1 MSEIY
6 DAPESP
12 RITRA
17 VQWLLALN
25 IGVYFLQLTLFGSD
39 AVYSALALD
48 PVRFPTAWWTVGT
61 YMFVHAW
68 LAHLAF
74 NMLTLWMFGPRLEQE
89 WGTRSFV
96 QFYLWCGLGGAIAHL
111 VFAQHSAVIGASG
124 AISGVLVAYAL
135 RWPDE
140 EVYLFGVI
148 PMKSR
153 WLVAALLAMNIIFAL
168 SPSSRIDWT
177 AHVGGMAF
185 GWIFLKLY
193 SVGGIN
199 RVRGWVSSIPDESE
213 DMPRAVPRN
222 RAPMRDRGAGG
233 GGGVGGGGSV
243 DEVVARSNAIVL
255 RESKSLQHVPKQETP
270 KEYAARVNRV
280 LDKIS
285 QQGIGSLTREERRLL
300 EDMSR
305 KLRDQ

>member
-1 MSEIY
+1 MSEPY
-6 DAPESP
+6 EAPESP
-12 RITRA
+12 RMTRA

-25 IGVYFLQLTLFGSD
+25 IGVYFLQLTLFAPDS
-39 AVYSALALD
+39 VYSALALD
-48 PVRFPTAWWTVGT
+48 PARFPSSWWTALT

-74 NMLTLWMFGPRLEQE
+74 NMFTLWMFGPRLEQV

-111 VFAQHSAVIGASG
+111 IFAQHSAVIGASG

-153 WLVAALLAMNIIFAL
+153 WLIAAMIGMNIIFAL
-168 SPSSRIDWT
+168 SPGSGIDWT

-185 GWIFLKLY
+185 GWIFLKL
-193 SVGGIN
+193 SSLGGLT
-199 RVRGWVSSIPDESE
+199 RVKGWVSAAPEESE

-222 RAPMRDRGAGG
+222 RSPMRDQARG
-233 GGGVGGGGSV
+233 V
-243 DEVVARSNAIVL
+243 DEVVARSNAVVL
-255 RESKSLQHVPKQETP
+255 RESKPLQHVPKQESP

-285 QQGIGSLTREERRLL
+285 QQGIDSLSRDERRLL
-300 EDMSR
+300 EEMSR
-305 KLRDQ
+305 KLRDE

>member
-1 MSEIY
+1 MSELY

-12 RITRA
+12 RMTRA

-25 IGVYFLQLTLFGSD
+25 ISVYFLQLTLFSQESM
-39 AVYSALALD
+39 YSVLALN
-48 PVRFPTAWWTVGT
+48 PARFPSTWWTVVT

-74 NMLTLWMFGPRLEQE
+74 NMFTLWMFGPRLEQV
-89 WGTRSFV
+89 WGTRAFV
-96 QFYLWCGLGGAIAHL
+96 QFYLWCGIGGALAHL
-111 VFAQHSAVIGASG
+111 IFAQHTAVIGASG

-153 WLVAALLAMNIIFAL
+153 WLIAAMIGMNIIFAL
-168 SPSSRIDWT
+168 SPGSGIDWT

-185 GWIFLKLY
+185 GWLFLKL
-193 SVGGIN
+193 SSLGGLT
-199 RVRGWVSSIPDESE
+199 RVRGWVSAVPDESE

-222 RAPMRDRGAGG
+222 RSPMHDQARG
-233 GGGVGGGGSV
+233 V
-243 DEVVARSNAIVL
+243 DEVVARSNAVVL
-255 RESKSLQHVPKQETP
+255 RESKPLQHIPRQESP

-285 QQGIGSLTREERRLL
+285 QQGMDSLTKEEKRLL

-305 KLRDQ
+305 KLRDE

>member
-1 MSEIY
+1 MSEMY
-6 DAPESP
+6 DATESSP
-12 RITRA
+12 RMTRA

-48 PVRFPTAWWTVGT
+48 PARFPTAWWTVGT

-74 NMLTLWMFGPRLEQE
+74 NMFTLWMFGPRLEQE

-111 VFAQHSAVIGASG
+111 ILAQHSAVIGASG

-153 WLVAALLAMNIIFAL
+153 WLVAAMLAMNIIFAL

-199 RVRGWVSSIPDESE
+199 RVRGWVSAVPDDSD

-222 RAPMRDRGAGG
+222 RAPTRDRG
-233 GGGVGGGGSV
+233 SNV
-243 DEVVARSNAIVL
+243 DEVVQRSNAIVL
-255 RESKSLQHVPKQETP
+255 RESKPVQHVPRQETP

-285 QQGIGSLTREERRLL
+285 QHGMASLTRDERRVL
-300 EDMSR
+300 EEMSK

>member
-6 DAPESP
+6 EASESP
-12 RITRA
+12 RMTRA

-25 IGVYFLQLTLFGSD
+25 IGVYFLQLTLFGPE

-48 PVRFPTAWWTVGT
+48 PARFPANWWTVVT

-74 NMLTLWMFGPRLEQE
+74 NMFTLWMFGPRLEQE
-89 WGTRSFV
+89 WGTRTFV
-96 QFYLWCGLGGAIAHL
+96 RFYLWCGVGGAIAHL
-111 VFAQHSAVIGASG
+111 LFAQHSAVIGASG

-148 PMKSR
+148 PMRSR
-153 WLVAALLAMNIIFAL
+153 WLVAAMLAMNIIFAL

-193 SVGGIN
+193 SLGGIS
-199 RVRGWVSSIPDESE
+199 RVRGWVSAVPDESE

-222 RAPMRDRGAGG
+222 RPPMRDRARG
-233 GGGVGGGGSV
+233 V
-243 DEVVARSNAIVL
+243 DEVVARSNAVVL
-255 RESKSLQHVPKQETP
+255 RESKPLQHVPRQETP

-285 QQGIGSLTREERRLL
+285 QQGISSLTRDERRLL

-305 KLRDQ
+305 KLRDE

>member
-1 MSEIY
+1 MSELY
-6 DAPESP
+6 DTPESP
-12 RITRA
+12 RMTRA
-17 VQWLLALN
+17 VQWLLGLN
-25 IGVYFLQLTLFGSD
+25 IGIYFLQLTLFGQD
-39 AVYSALALD
+39 ALYSALALD
-48 PVRFPTAWWTVGT
+48 PARFPGSWWTVAT

-74 NMLTLWMFGPRLEQE
+74 NMFTLWMFGPRLEHE
-89 WGTRSFV
+89 WGPRTFV

-111 VFAQHSAVIGASG
+111 LFAQHTSVIGASG

-153 WLVAALLAMNIIFAL
+153 WLVAAMLAMNIVFAL

-185 GWIFLKLY
+185 GWILLKLY

-199 RVRGWVSSIPDESE
+199 RVRGWVSAAPDEVE

-222 RAPMRDRGAGG
+222 RSPMRDRGHG
-233 GGGVGGGGSV
+233 V
-243 DEVVARSNAIVL
+243 DEVVARSNAVVV
-255 RESKSLQHVPKQETP
+255 RRSRPLQHIPKQETP

-285 QQGIGSLTREERRLL
+285 QQGMNSLTGEERRLL
-300 EDMSR
+300 EEMSR
-305 KLRDQ
+305 KLRDE

>member
-1 MSEIY
+1 MSEQY
-6 DAPESP
+6 EATESP
-12 RITRA
+12 RMTRA

-25 IGVYFLQLTLFGSD
+25 IGVYFLQLTLF
-39 AVYSALALD
+39 APATVYSMLALD
-48 PVRFPTAWWTVGT
+48 PTRFPSEWWTALT

-74 NMLTLWMFGPRLEQE
+74 NMFTLWMFGPRLEQV

-96 QFYLWCGLGGAIAHL
+96 QFYLWSGLGGAVAHL
-111 VFAQHSAVIGASG
+111 IFAQHSAVIGASG

-135 RWPDE
+135 RWPND
-140 EVYLFGVI
+140 EVYVFGVI

-153 WLVAALLAMNIIFAL
+153 WLITAMIGMNIIFAL
-168 SPSSRIDWT
+168 SPGSGIDWT

-185 GWIFLKLY
+185 GWIFLKL
-193 SVGGIN
+193 SSLGGLT
-199 RVRGWVSSIPDESE
+199 RVKGWVSAAPEESE

-222 RAPMRDRGAGG
+222 RSPIRDQARG
-233 GGGVGGGGSV
+233 V
-243 DEVVARSNAIVL
+243 DEVVARSNAVVL
-255 RESKSLQHVPKQETP
+255 RESKPLQHVPKQESP

-285 QQGIGSLTREERRLL
+285 QQGIDSLSRDERRLL
-300 EDMSR
+300 EEMSR
-305 KLRDQ
+305 KLRDE

>member
-1 MSEIY
+1 MSEMY
-6 DAPESP
+6 DAPQSP
-12 RITRA
+12 RMTRA

-25 IGVYFLQLTLFGSD
+25 IGIYFLQLTLFGSD

-48 PVRFPTAWWTVGT
+48 PARFPAAWWTLVT

-74 NMLTLWMFGPRLEQE
+74 NMFTLWMFGPRLEQE

-96 QFYLWCGLGGAIAHL
+96 QFYIWCGIGGAIAHL
-111 VFAQHSAVIGASG
+111 VFARHSSVIGASG

-153 WLVAALLAMNIIFAL
+153 WLVAALLGMNIVFAL

-193 SVGGIN
+193 AVGGIN
-199 RVRGWVSSIPDESE
+199 RVRGWVSAVPDESE

-222 RAPMRDRGAGG
+222 RSPMRDRS
-233 GGGVGGGGSV
+233 GSV
-243 DEVVARSNAIVL
+243 DEVVARSNAMVL
-255 RESKSLQHVPKQETP
+255 RQSKPVQHVPKHETP

-285 QQGIGSLTREERRLL
+285 QQGIDSLTRDERRLL
-300 EDMSR
+300 EEMSR
-305 KLRDQ
+305 KLRETD

>member
-1 MSEIY
+1 MSELY
-6 DAPESP
+6 DAPQSP
-12 RITRA
+12 RMTRA

-25 IGVYFLQLTLFGSD
+25 IGIYFLQLTLFGTD

-48 PVRFPTAWWTVGT
+48 PEKFPGNWWTVVT

-74 NMLTLWMFGPRLEQE
+74 NMFTLWMFGPRVEQE
-89 WGTRSFV
+89 WGTRTFV
-96 QFYLWCGLGGAIAHL
+96 RFYLWSGLGGAIAHL
-111 VFAQHSAVIGASG
+111 IFAQHTSVIGASG

-148 PMKSR
+148 PMRSR
-153 WLVAALLAMNIIFAL
+153 WLVVAMLAMNIIFAL

-193 SVGGIN
+193 SAGGIS
-199 RVRGWVSSIPDESE
+199 RVRGWVSSVPDESD

-222 RAPMRDRGAGG
+222 RSPMRDRAGG
-233 GGGVGGGGSV
+233 V
-243 DEVVARSNAIVL
+243 DEVIARSNAVVL
-255 RESKSLQHVPKQETP
+255 RESKPLQHVPKQESP

-285 QQGIGSLTREERRLL
+285 QHGMASLTRDERRVL
-300 EDMSR
+300 EEMSK

>member
-1 MSEIY
+1 MSEPY
-6 DAPESP
+6 EATESP
-12 RITRA
+12 RMTRA

-25 IGVYFLQLTLFGSD
+25 IGVYFLQLTLFGQD

-48 PVRFPTAWWTVGT
+48 PARFPAEWWTVLT

-68 LAHLAF
+68 LAHIAF
-74 NMLTLWMFGPRLEQE
+74 NMLTLWMFGPRLEHV
-89 WGTRSFV
+89 WGTRSFL
-96 QFYLWCGLGGAIAHL
+96 QFYLWCGLGGAVAHL
-111 VFAQHSAVIGASG
+111 IFAQHTSVIGASG

-153 WLVAALLAMNIIFAL
+153 WLIAAMIGMNIIFAL
-168 SPSSRIDWT
+168 SPSSGIDWT

-185 GWIFLKLY
+185 GWVVLKL
-193 SVGGIN
+193 SSLGGLN
-199 RVRGWVSSIPDESE
+199 RVRGWVSSVPEESE

-222 RAPMRDRGAGG
+222 RSPMRDQARG
-233 GGGVGGGGSV
+233 V
-243 DEVVARSNAIVL
+243 DEVVARSNAIIL
-255 RESKSLQHVPKQETP
+255 RESKPLQHVPRQESP
-270 KEYAARVNRV
+270 KEYSARVNRV

-285 QQGIGSLTREERRLL
+285 QQGIDSLTRDERRLL
-300 EDMSR
+300 EEMSR
-305 KLRDQ
+305 KLRDE

>member
-1 MSEIY
+1 MSELY
-6 DAPESP
+6 EASESP
-12 RITRA
+12 RMTRA

-25 IGVYFLQLTLFGSD
+25 IGVYFLQLTLFGQD

-48 PVRFPTAWWTVGT
+48 PARFPANWWTVVT

-74 NMLTLWMFGPRLEQE
+74 NMFTLWMFGPRLEHE
-89 WGTRSFV
+89 WGTRTFV
-96 QFYLWCGLGGAIAHL
+96 WFYLFCGVGGAITHL
-111 VFAQHSAVIGASG
+111 IFAQHTAVIGASG

-148 PMKSR
+148 PMRSR
-153 WLVAALLAMNIIFAL
+153 WLILAMLGMNLIFAL
-168 SPSSRIDWT
+168 SPNSRIDWT

-199 RVRGWVSSIPDESE
+199 RVRGWVSAVPDESE
-213 DMPRAVPRN
+213 DMPRAVPRS
-222 RAPMRDRGAGG
+222 RPPMRDRAAG
-233 GGGVGGGGSV
+233 V
-243 DEVVARSNAIVL
+243 DEVVARSNAIIL
-255 RESKSLQHVPKQETP
+255 RESKPLQHVPRQESP

-285 QQGIGSLTREERRLL
+285 QQGIGSLTRDERRLL
-300 EDMSR
+300 EEMSR
-305 KLRDQ
+305 KLRDE

>member
-1 MSEIY
+1 MSELY
-6 DAPESP
+6 DAPQSP
-12 RITRA
+12 RMTRA

-25 IGVYFLQLTLFGSD
+25 IGIYFLQLTLFGSD

-48 PVRFPTAWWTVGT
+48 PARFPTNWWTVGT
-61 YMFVHAW
+61 YMFVHGW

-74 NMLTLWMFGPRLEQE
+74 NMFTLWMFGPRLEQE
-89 WGTRSFV
+89 WGTSAFV
-96 QFYLWCGLGGAIAHL
+96 KLYLWAGVGGAIAHL
-111 VFAQHSAVIGASG
+111 VFAQHSSVIGASG
-124 AISGVLVAYAL
+124 AISGVLVVYAL

-153 WLVAALLAMNIIFAL
+153 WLVAAMLAMNIIFAL

-177 AHVGGMAF
+177 AHIGGMAF

-199 RVRGWVSSIPDESE
+199 RVRGWVSAVPDETE

-222 RAPMRDRGAGG
+222 RAPMRDRSGG
-233 GGGVGGGGSV
+233 V
-243 DEVVARSNAIVL
+243 DEVVARSNAIVV
-255 RESKSLQHVPKQETP
+255 RESKPLQTVPKQETP

-285 QQGIGSLTREERRLL
+285 QQGMASLTKEERRVL
-300 EDMSR
+300 EEMSR

>member
-1 MSEIY
+1 MSELY
-6 DAPESP
+6 DSPESP
-12 RITRA
+12 RMTRA

-25 IGVYFLQLTLFGSD
+25 IGIYFLQLTLFGPD

-48 PVRFPTAWWTVGT
+48 PARFPANWWTVAT

-74 NMLTLWMFGPRLEQE
+74 NMFTLWMFGPRLEHE
-89 WGTRSFV
+89 WGTRTFV
-96 QFYLWCGLGGAIAHL
+96 VFYLWCGLGGAIAHL
-111 VFAQHSAVIGASG
+111 LFAQHSAVIGASG

-148 PMKSR
+148 PMRSR
-153 WLVAALLAMNIIFAL
+153 WLIAAMLAMNIIFAL
-168 SPSSRIDWT
+168 SPGSRIDWT
-177 AHVGGMAF
+177 AHLGGMAF

-193 SVGGIN
+193 SMGGIN
-199 RVRGWVSSIPDESE
+199 RVRGWVSAVPDESE
-213 DMPRAVPRN
+213 DMPRAVPRS
-222 RAPMRDRGAGG
+222 RPPMRDRAGG
-233 GGGVGGGGSV
+233 V
-243 DEVVARSNAIVL
+243 DEVVTRSNAVIL
-255 RESKSLQHVPKQETP
+255 RESRPLQQVPTQETP

-285 QQGIGSLTREERRLL
+285 QHGIGSLTRDERRLL
-300 EDMSR
+300 EEMSR
-305 KLRDQ
+305 KLRDE

>member
-1 MSEIY
+1 
-6 DAPESP
+6 
-12 RITRA
+12 
-17 VQWLLALN
+17 
-25 IGVYFLQLTLFGSD
+25 
-39 AVYSALALD
+39 
-48 PVRFPTAWWTVGT
+48 
-61 YMFVHAW
+61 MFVHAW

-74 NMLTLWMFGPRLEQE
+74 NMFTLWMFGPRLEQE
-89 WGTRSFV
+89 WGTRNFV

-111 VFAQHSAVIGASG
+111 ALAQHSAVIGASG

-153 WLVAALLAMNIIFAL
+153 WLVVALLAMNIIFAL

-185 GWIFLKLY
+185 GWIFLKVY
-193 SVGGIN
+193 AVGGLN
-199 RVRGWVSSIPDESE
+199 RVRGWVSAVPDDPE

-222 RAPMRDRGAGG
+222 RAPMRDRGGN
-233 GGGVGGGGSV
+233 V

-255 RESKSLQHVPKQETP
+255 HESKPLQHVPKQETP
-270 KEYAARVNRV
+270 KEYAAKVNRV

-285 QQGIGSLTREERRLL
+285 QHGMASLTRDERRVL
-300 EDMSR
+300 EEMSR

>member
-1 MSEIY
+1 M
-6 DAPESP
+6 
-12 RITRA
+12 TRA

-25 IGVYFLQLTLFGSD
+25 IGVYFLQLTLFGTD
-39 AVYSALALD
+39 ATYSALALD
-48 PVRFPTAWWTVGT
+48 PATFPSHWWTVVT

-68 LAHLAF
+68 LAHIAF
-74 NMLTLWMFGPRLEQE
+74 NMFTLWMFAPRLEHV

-96 QFYLWCGLGGAIAHL
+96 QFYLWCGIGGAVAHL
-111 VFAQHSAVIGASG
+111 IFAQHTAVIGASG

-140 EVYLFGVI
+140 EVYIFGVI

-153 WLVAALLAMNIIFAL
+153 WLILAMIGMNIIFAL
-168 SPSSRIDWT
+168 SPNSGIDWT

-185 GWIFLKLY
+185 GWLFLKL
-193 SVGGIN
+193 SSIGGLT
-199 RVRGWVSSIPDESE
+199 RVRGWVSALPEESE

-222 RAPMRDRGAGG
+222 RSPMREPARG
-233 GGGVGGGGSV
+233 V
-243 DEVVARSNAIVL
+243 DEIVQRSKAVAL
-255 RESKSLQHVPKQETP
+255 RESKPVVHVPRQESA

-285 QQGIGSLTREERRLL
+285 QHGMESLTTDEKRLL
-300 EDMSR
+300 EEMSR

>member
-1 MSEIY
+1 MSELY
-6 DAPESP
+6 DTSDSP
-12 RITRA
+12 RVTRA

-39 AVYSALALD
+39 AIYSALALD
-48 PVRFPTAWWTVGT
+48 PARFPADWWTVLS

-74 NMLTLWMFGPRLEQE
+74 NMFTLWMFGPRLEHE
-89 WGTRSFV
+89 WGTRTFV
-96 QFYLWCGLGGAIAHL
+96 WFYLCSGIGGAVAHL
-111 VFAQHSAVIGASG
+111 IFAPHTAVIGASG

-148 PMKSR
+148 PMRSR
-153 WLVAALLAMNIIFAL
+153 WLVVALLAMNIIFAL

-199 RVRGWVSSIPDESE
+199 RVRGWVSAVPDETE

-222 RAPMRDRGAGG
+222 RSPMRDRAGG
-233 GGGVGGGGSV
+233 V
-243 DEVVARSNAIVL
+243 DEVIERSNAVVL
-255 RESKSLQHVPKQETP
+255 RESKPIQHVPKQDSP
-270 KEYAARVNRV
+270 KEYAAKVNRV

-285 QQGIGSLTREERRLL
+285 QFGIESLTRDERRLL
-300 EDMSR
+300 EEMSR
-305 KLRDQ
+305 KLRQED

>member
-1 MSEIY
+1 MSELY
-6 DAPESP
+6 EASESP
-12 RITRA
+12 RMTRA

-25 IGVYFLQLTLFGSD
+25 IGVYFLQLTLFGQD

-48 PVRFPTAWWTVGT
+48 PSRFPGNWWTVAT

-74 NMLTLWMFGPRLEQE
+74 NMFTLWMFGPRLEQE
-89 WGTRSFV
+89 WGTRTFV

-111 VFAQHSAVIGASG
+111 LFAQHSAVIGASG

-148 PMKSR
+148 PMRSR
-153 WLVAALLAMNIIFAL
+153 WLVLAMLGMNIIFAL
-168 SPSSRIDWT
+168 SPGSRIDWT

-199 RVRGWVSSIPDESE
+199 RVRGWVSAVPDESE

-222 RAPMRDRGAGG
+222 RSPMRDRAR
-233 GGGVGGGGSV
+233 SL
-243 DEVVARSNAIVL
+243 DEVVERSNAVVL
-255 RESKSLQHVPKQETP
+255 RERKPLQHVPKQETP

-285 QQGIGSLTREERRLL
+285 QQGMASLTRDERRLL

-305 KLRDQ
+305 KLRDE

>member
-1 MSEIY
+1 MSEPY
-6 DAPESP
+6 EASESP
-12 RITRA
+12 RMTRA

-25 IGVYFLQLTLFGSD
+25 IGIYFLQLTLFGPD

-48 PVRFPTAWWTVGT
+48 PARFPANWWTVAT

-74 NMLTLWMFGPRLEQE
+74 NMFTLWMFGPRLEHE
-89 WGTRSFV
+89 WGTRTFV
-96 QFYLWCGLGGAIAHL
+96 WFYLWCGVGGAIAHL

-148 PMKSR
+148 PMRSR
-153 WLVAALLAMNIIFAL
+153 WLIAAMLAMNIIFAL
-168 SPSSRIDWT
+168 SPGSRIDWT
-177 AHVGGMAF
+177 AHLGGMAF
-185 GWIFLKLY
+185 GWIFLKVY
-193 SVGGIN
+193 SMGGIN
-199 RVRGWVSSIPDESE
+199 RVRGWVSTVPDESE
-213 DMPRAVPRN
+213 DMPRAVPRG
-222 RAPMRDRGAGG
+222 RPPMRDRAGG
-233 GGGVGGGGSV
+233 A
-243 DEVVARSNAIVL
+243 DEVVARSNAVIL
-255 RESKSLQHVPKQETP
+255 RESKPLQHVPRQETP

-285 QQGIGSLTREERRLL
+285 QEGIESLTRDERRLL
-300 EDMSR
+300 EEMSQ
-305 KLRDQ
+305 KLRDE

>member
-1 MSEIY
+1 MSELY

-12 RITRA
+12 RMTRA

-25 IGVYFLQLTLFGSD
+25 IGVYFLQLTLFSQESI
-39 AVYSALALD
+39 YSVLALN
-48 PVRFPTAWWTVGT
+48 PARFPSNWWTVVT

-74 NMLTLWMFGPRLEQE
+74 NMFTLWMFGPRLEQA
-89 WGTRSFV
+89 WGTRAFV
-96 QFYLWCGLGGAIAHL
+96 QFYLWCGIGGALAHL
-111 VFAQHSAVIGASG
+111 IFAQHTAVIGASG

-153 WLVAALLAMNIIFAL
+153 WLIAAMIGMNIIFAL
-168 SPSSRIDWT
+168 SPGSGIDWT

-185 GWIFLKLY
+185 GWLFLKL
-193 SVGGIN
+193 SSLGGLT
-199 RVRGWVSSIPDESE
+199 RVRGWVSAVPDESE

-222 RAPMRDRGAGG
+222 RSPMRDQARG
-233 GGGVGGGGSV
+233 V
-243 DEVVARSNAIVL
+243 DEVVARSNAVVL
-255 RESKSLQHVPKQETP
+255 RESKPLQHVPRQESP

-285 QQGIGSLTREERRLL
+285 QHGLDSLTRDEKRLL
-300 EDMSR
+300 EEMSR
-305 KLRDQ
+305 KLRDE

>member
-1 MSEIY
+1 MNELY
-6 DAPESP
+6 DTPDSP
-12 RITRA
+12 RMTPA

-25 IGVYFLQLTLFGSD
+25 IGVYFLQLTLFGPD
-39 AVYSALALD
+39 ALYAALALD
-48 PVRFPTAWWTVGT
+48 PARMPGSWWTVVT

-74 NMLTLWMFGPRLEQE
+74 NMFTLWMFGPRLEQE
-89 WGTRSFV
+89 WGTRPFV
-96 QFYLWCGLGGAIAHL
+96 LFYLWCGVGGAIAHL
-111 VFAQHSAVIGASG
+111 IFAQHSAVIGASG
-124 AISGVLVAYAL
+124 AISGVLVAYAI

-153 WLVAALLAMNIIFAL
+153 WLILAMLGMNTIFAL
-168 SPSSRIDWT
+168 SPNSRIDWT

-193 SVGGIN
+193 SAGGIS
-199 RVRGWVSSIPDESE
+199 RVKGWVSAAPDEPE
-213 DMPRAVPRN
+213 DMPRAVPRG
-222 RAPMRDRGAGG
+222 RQPTRDRSSG
-233 GGGVGGGGSV
+233 V

-255 RESKSLQHVPKQETP
+255 RESKPLQHVPRQETP
-270 KEYAARVNRV
+270 KEYAAKVNRV

-285 QQGIGSLTREERRLL
+285 QQGIASLTRDERRLL
-300 EDMSR
+300 EEMSR
-305 KLRDQ
+305 KLRDE

>member
-1 MSEIY
+1 MSEPY
-6 DAPESP
+6 EAPESP
-12 RITRA
+12 RMTRA

-25 IGVYFLQLTLFGSD
+25 IGVYFLQLTLFRPD
-39 AVYSALALD
+39 AIYSALALD
-48 PVRFPTAWWTVGT
+48 PARFPTAWWTVLT

-74 NMLTLWMFGPRLEQE
+74 NMFTLWMFGPRLEHV

-111 VFAQHSAVIGASG
+111 AFAHHSAVIGASG

-153 WLVAALLAMNIIFAL
+153 WLIAAMIGMNIIFAL
-168 SPSSRIDWT
+168 SPSSGIDWT
-177 AHVGGMAF
+177 AHIGGMAF
-185 GWIFLKLY
+185 GWIFLKL
-193 SVGGIN
+193 SSLGGLT
-199 RVRGWVSSIPDESE
+199 RVRGWVSALPEESE

-222 RAPMRDRGAGG
+222 RSPLRDQARG
-233 GGGVGGGGSV
+233 V

-255 RESKSLQHVPKQETP
+255 RESKPLQHVPKQESP

-285 QQGIGSLTREERRLL
+285 QQGIDSLTRDERRLL
-300 EDMSR
+300 EEMSR
-305 KLRDQ
+305 KLRDE